1 MAGDRRGS
9 RRAMRGVGLRA
20 LRSSDWE
27 GSSSGVLVVG
37 LGRFGSATARSLM
50 HMGREVMAIEKN
62 PELVQE
68 WSAKLTH
75 VVEADATHI
84 EALRQLGAGE
94 FGTAVVGIGSSIEAS
109 VLTTANL
116 IDLGVEQ
123 IWAKAISDAHGK
135 ILRRIGAEHVLYPET
150 EAVDRVAHL
159 MNTRMIDYI
168 DFDDGHFAVVKMRP
182 PESVKEKTL
191 SEARIR
197 DRFGVTVVGIKAPGK
212 EFTYADMDTRIGRQD
227 VLIVAGHVDRLGAF
241 AKHS

>member
-1 MAGDRRGS
+1 MIGETGNGRRGVRGMGRPKP
-9 RRAMRGVGLRA
+9 RRPEQSGARG
-20 LRSSDWE
+20 
-27 GSSSGVLVVG
+27 GVLVVG

-50 HMGREVMAIEKN
+50 HMGREVMAIEKS

-68 WSAKLTH
+68 WASRLTH
-75 VVEADATHI
+75 VVEADATHL
-84 EALRQLGAGE
+84 EVLRQLGAAE
-94 FGTAVVGIGSSIEAS
+94 FETAVVGIGSSIEAS

-150 EAVDRVAHL
+150 EAGDRVAHL
-159 MNTRMIDYI
+159 MNTRLIDYI
-168 DFDDGHFAVVKMRP
+168 DFDDGQFAVVKMRP
-182 PESVKEKTL
+182 PESVKDKTL

-197 DRFGVTVVGIKAPGK
+197 DSFGVTVVGIKAPGR

-227 VLIVAGHVDRLGAF
+227 VLIVAGHVDRLSAF
-241 AKHS
+241 ARET

>member
-1 MAGDRRGS
+1 
-9 RRAMRGVGLRA
+9 MRGVGLRA
-20 LRSSDWE
+20 LRSSDWD

-123 IWAKAISDAHGK
+123 IWAKGISDAHGK

-150 EAVDRVAHL
+150 EAGDRVAHL

-168 DFDDGHFAVVKMRP
+168 DFDDGQFAVVKMRP